1 VELAV
6 APPAYVQAMNRLQK
20 SNGQKDD
27 HTGLTLL
34 CHGLANQGA
43 APMRNTFP
51 RIPVIPACAL
61 ALCLLTGCAT
71 HKKAPRNYTFFPA
84 PPDEPRIQY
93 LTGFSSEQELGGS
106 SWFQDFVLGSD
117 QSARPMSKPYG
128 VTVQK
133 DKLYI
138 CDTGPSI
145 LEIVSL
151 SKLKVDYFGSGGEG
165 RMRMPINSAV
175 DDAGTRYV
183 TDTMR
188 GQVLIYAADDT
199 YLGAIGKK
207 DEMKPTGIVIATNRL
222 YVSDLKNHNV
232 RVYDLSTRELLFC
245 VPRDGTDEKSRLFSP
260 TNLAVDRQGRIYVS
274 DTGGFFVKVFD
285 ADGHFVRQIG
295 QAGLGTGQFALPKG
309 IAVDHETR
317 LYVVDAATQVV
328 QLFDGEGRLL
338 MFFGDTAQ
346 GGDGSTYLPAGIA
359 VDYDNIRQFQ
369 KYAAPGFKIEYLI
382 FVTNQYGRHK
392 VNVYG
397 FGRRH

>member
-1 VELAV
+1 
-6 APPAYVQAMNRLQK
+6 MK
-20 SNGQKDD
+20 
-27 HTGLTLL
+27 
-34 CHGLANQGA
+34 
-43 APMRNTFP
+43 NTFL
-51 RIPVIPACAL
+51 RIPVIWAGAL

-71 HKKAPRNYTFFPA
+71 HRKAPKNYTFFPA

-106 SWFQDFVLGSD
+106 SWFQDFVLGTD
-117 QSARPMSKPYG
+117 QSAQPMSKPYG

-133 DKLYI
+133 DTLYI

-145 LEIVSL
+145 LEIVNL
-151 SKLKVDYFGSGGEG
+151 SKLKVNHFGSGGEG

-175 DDAGTRYV
+175 DDAGKRYV
-183 TDTMR
+183 TDTVR

-207 DEMKPTGIVIATNRL
+207 EEMKPVGIVAAKDRL
-222 YVSDLKNHNV
+222 YVSDLKNHTV
-232 RVYDLSTRELLFC
+232 RVYDPSTRELLFSI
-245 VPRDGTDEKSRLFSP
+245 PRDGADEKSRLFSP
-260 TNLAVDRQGRIYVS
+260 TNLALDGQGRIYVS

-285 ADGHFVRQIG
+285 ADGHFVKQIG
-295 QAGLGTGQFALPKG
+295 EAGLGIGHFALPKG
-309 IAVDHETR
+309 IAVDRETR

-328 QLFDGEGRLL
+328 QLFDGDGRLL

-346 GGDGSTYLPAGIA
+346 GGEAATYLPAGIA
-359 VDYDNIRQFQ
+359 VDYDNVRQFQ

-382 FVTNQYGRHK
+382 FVTNQYGKHK